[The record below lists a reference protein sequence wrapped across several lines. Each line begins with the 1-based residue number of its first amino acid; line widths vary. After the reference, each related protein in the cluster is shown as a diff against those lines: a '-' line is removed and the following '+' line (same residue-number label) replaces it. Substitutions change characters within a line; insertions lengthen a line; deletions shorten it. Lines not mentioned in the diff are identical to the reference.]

1 MSSWSAP
8 YSPLPLLLTRF
19 FVCLFVSFPLCS
31 PAVVSLQVRPLDSF
45 PSRRARKP
53 STSVKHPSV
62 RPIREK
68 KKNKHAVH
76 PSEPSD
82 PANTQFLL
90 KKSRAAAHKAKRGAT
105 SWGKK
110 RSSSPFPPRSPRE
123 QQQWQQQPSLR
134 PSSPTRPHPPGPN
147 QSDKGISKTSIK
159 KKIVTKHQ
167 RRGGG

>member
-19 FVCLFVSFPLCS
+19 FVCLFVSFPLFS
-31 PAVVSLQVRPLDSF
+31 PAVVSLKVRPLDSF

-105 SWGKK
+105 SRGKK
-110 RSSSPFPPRSPRE
+110 RSSSPFPPPEPQRAAAVAAAAFSPALQPDPSAPAGPKPERQRY
-123 QQQWQQQPSLR
+123 QQ
-134 PSSPTRPHPPGPN
+134 N
-147 QSDKGISKTSIK
+147 FD
-159 KKIVTKHQ
+159 
-167 RRGGG
+167 

>member
-105 SWGKK
+105 SRGKK
-110 RSSSPFPPRSPRE
+110 RSSSPFPPGAPESSSSGSS
-123 QQQWQQQPSLR
+123 SLLSGPPAR
-134 PSSPTRPHPPGPN
+134 PVRTRRA
-147 QSDKGISKTSIK
+147 QTRATKVSAKLRLRK
-159 KKIVTKHQ
+159 K
-167 RRGGG
+167 

>member
-31 PAVVSLQVRPLDSF
+31 PAVVSLKVRPLDSF

-90 KKSRAAAHKAKRGAT
+90 KKAG
-105 SWGKK
+105 
-110 RSSSPFPPRSPRE
+110 PRR
-123 QQQWQQQPSLR
+123 
-134 PSSPTRPHPPGPN
+134 
-147 QSDKGISKTSIK
+147 
-159 KKIVTKHQ
+159 TKQ
-167 RRGGG
+167 NGERRRGGRRDRPLRFPPGAPESSSSGSSSLLSGPPARPVRTRRAQTRATKVSAKLRLRKK